1 MMLERLLITLI
12 IIAALGSIWLAW
24 TYLKARLMAGSPPAE
39 GLAGQPVLLYFTGP
53 YCAICQFQQTPIVEQ
68 LKTRWGDLWAL
79 QKIDVSQEPQLA
91 NQYKVLTLPTT
102 VVLDA
107 NGQVAHINYGLAT
120 QEKLETQLLAGVHHA

>member
-1 MMLERLLITLI
+1 MMLERFLITLI
-12 IIAALGSIWLAW
+12 IIAALGAIWLAW
-24 TYLKARLMAGSPPAE
+24 SYLKARLMTSIQPAE

-68 LKTRWGDLWAL
+68 LKARWGDLWAL
-79 QKIDVSQEPQLA
+79 QKIDVSQEPHLA
-91 NQYKVLTLPTT
+91 SQYKVLTLPTT

-107 NGQVAHINYGLAT
+107 KGQVAHINYGLAS